1 MMLTLKHRSSVHRLS
16 HQRPPHARSPQAR
29 PPPTTV
35 QRGASLPHLMKLKY
49 GTHQGTGRSLPAKQD
64 VSSKGKLS
72 GGKSLGRIKVVFTP
86 TICKMVC
93 AGGRCQNVCEKGN
106 TTTLIS
112 EHGHGADM
120 LTGSGFRVVV
130 CPIPCRNG
138 GTCETRDKCRC
149 PSNFTGKFCH
159 IPVQAP
165 RHNGQQQEARRGSL
179 SGLKHSTFTMPVSP
193 HRQGSH
199 GRVMSS
205 VMNVHVRHPKEAS
218 VQVHEVSRV
227 DSFGQHNNQKQQN
240 WQSHTYQLPYNR
252 QQPQVPQRRPV
263 AQNLGRCF
271 QEISP
276 SQQCHKPLPHLV
288 KKDDCCGS
296 VGASWGFSKCN
307 KCPPKHDQVQPG
319 MAHPIKCL
327 AGFKQDSFMPCRDI
341 NECQM
346 PGICPNG
353 KCRNLKGSYMCICD
367 KGYTPNTSMHRCI
380 SNKALEKTKDVCY
393 RTMDGALCT
402 NPIAKPISK
411 PVCCCTVGQAWGSK
425 CERCPSENSKHYWE
439 ICPAGKGIVYEWAI
453 HTTTIENITTWLP
466 VLVPTPNFLSPPTT
480 PPRPTIQEVSRT
492 TNRLVFRKPI
502 TTTSTPINIHPNVDT
517 SVEAHGIGDP
527 RESECASKPEV
538 CGPGVCKDQA
548 NSYYCECNFGYEFL
562 QHLGHC
568 VDIDECNQ
576 FPRACTNGRCTNME
590 GSFKCSCPAGLAID
604 RTGSACLDV
613 NECES
618 DPCQGNG
625 HCRNT
630 PGSYTCWCRQ
640 GFVKTKIHNLTT
652 CHDINECLQ
661 ESLCP
666 GGLCINVP
674 GSYRCKH
681 CPSGYLLNTRG
692 DCDDVD
698 ECQQASTCPTAKCIN
713 RPGSYDCA
721 PCPDGFQGKN
731 GRCHDID
738 ECLQSDVCQNGICV
752 NTEGSYTC
760 TPCTEGYQVSPD
772 GTSCQDVDECANGAC
787 HGGECVNIPGSF
799 TCSCPSGFQQTEDD
813 RCTDINECE
822 TESVCL
828 AHGECLNTDGSFVC
842 VCDHGYVASA
852 DGHSCEDRD
861 ECADGAECPHGK
873 CVNTPGSYICDCD
886 TGFLLDTATQTCTDV
901 DECQQY
907 SENICGSWQCENTLG
922 SYRCIQTCPLGFE
935 LELDQCIDIDE
946 CLTAADICG
955 PNSFC
960 KNMEGSYRCLCDQGY
975 QQAMQGR
982 GCVDVN
988 ECEMLNRVCGNA
1000 LCENVDGSFL
1010 CVCPDDTQEFDTT
1023 SGLCITIRAP
1033 APPKVSVEGR
1043 KECYIN
1049 LNDVNFCDNV
1059 LAVNIT
1065 KEECCCTIGAG
1076 WGDNC
1081 EIYPCPV
1088 VASED
1093 FVKLCPEGR
1102 GRVPNGDAENVVD
1115 HKEYTDADE
1124 CSMFAEDICKNGYC
1138 FNMQPG
1144 YECFCRTGF
1153 HYDPLKLEC
1162 LDIDECTRSENCIG
1176 GSCVNRQGS
1185 YDCFCPL
1192 HTTLDRQGKLCIN
1205 ESTALHDDHG
1215 AAESEMVTSMCWKG
1229 LSSEFV
1235 CSDPLIGM
1243 ETSYTECCCLYGR
1256 AWGLYCALC
1265 PQRSTADFGKLCN
1278 VPRGEDAVAA
1288 LSSHGRTFIDRD
1300 FHQERSPP
1308 VDELQ
1313 PGVLPLY
1320 VPSEYDD
1327 YKFGSFEGLQAE
1339 ECGILSGCE
1348 NGRCVRV
1355 PEGYTCDCY
1364 DGYHLDI
1371 SHMAC
1376 IDVNECEELND
1387 RMYLCRNAE
1396 CVNTEGSFKCVCLP
1410 GFVPSS
1416 QHNYCVA
1423 QETDA
1428 QGGRL
1433 RKGHQAESRGR
1444 SPAA

>member
-1 MMLTLKHRSSVHRLS
+1 PPPPPPPPPPPRDPSRIVPNSQGDCLGSTNALHSVVPMVGLICRLSICSPRCQNGGRCIRQQVCLCKVGTRGSYCQEKTTQSPSAPVAASRSIRSGRTHMMLTLKHQVSGCSCIRSSLATLS
-16 HQRPPHARSPQAR
+16 VSVCSARSPQALPLSR
-29 PPPTTV
+29 TV
-35 QRGASLPHLMKLKY
+35 QHGSSLPHLMKLKY
-49 GTHQGTGRSLPAKQD
+49 GTHQGTGRSFPAKQD
-64 VSSKGKLS
+64 VSTKGWSHRFLLLIFALTLPCPGKLS

-93 AGGRCQNVCEKGN
+93 TGGRCQNVCEKGN

-120 LTGSGFRVVV
+120 LTGNGFRVVV

-159 IPVQAP
+159 IPVQTP

-179 SGLKHSTFTMPVSP
+179 SGLKHSTFTLPISP
-193 HRQGSH
+193 RRQ

-205 VMNVHVRHPKEAS
+205 VMNVHVRHPEEAS

-227 DSFGQHNNQKQQN
+227 DSFGQHYKQKQQN
-240 WQSHTYQLPYNR
+240 WQSHTYQSPYNR

-263 AQNLGRCF
+263 VQNLGRCF

-276 SQQCHKPLPHLV
+276 NQQCHKPLPHLV

-307 KCPPKHDQVQPG
+307 KCPPKHGECICSQVHFI
-319 MAHPIKCL
+319 A
-327 AGFKQDSFMPCRDI
+327 DI

-353 KCRNLKGSYMCICD
+353 KCRNLKGSYMCMCNA
-367 KGYTPNTSMHRCI
+367 GYTPNTSMHP
-380 SNKALEKTKDVCY
+380 NKALEKTKDACY
-393 RTMDGALCT
+393 RTMDGELCT
-402 NPIAKPISK
+402 NPLAGPVSK
-411 PVCCCTVGQAWGSK
+411 PMCCCSVGQAWGSK
-425 CERCPSENSKHYWE
+425 CERCPSQNSSTLIVPLSPFLKMLMSLFVTSATEGRWKLCFHLPSV
-439 ICPAGKGIVYEWAI
+439 CLFVYEQ
-453 HTTTIENITTWLP
+453 NI
-466 VLVPTPNFLSPPTT
+466 SKSCG
-480 PPRPTIQEVSRT
+480 RIRT
-492 TNRLVFRKPI
+492 KFGGELGNV
-502 TTTSTPINIHPNVDT
+502 TSTKLFDFVEDPNPDPIIFLHLFDT
-517 SVEAHGIGDP
+517 
-527 RESECASKPEV
+527 ECASNPGV
-538 CGPGVCKDQA
+538 CGPGECKDQH
-548 NSYYCECNFGYEFL
+548 NGYGCHCHIGYEFL
-562 QHLGHC
+562 Q
-568 VDIDECNQ
+568 
-576 FPRACTNGRCTNME
+576 
-590 GSFKCSCPAGLAID
+590 CSLH
-604 RTGSACLDV
+604 T
-613 NECES
+613 
-618 DPCQGNG
+618 
-625 HCRNT
+625 
-630 PGSYTCWCRQ
+630 
-640 GFVKTKIHNLTT
+640 
-652 CHDINECLQ
+652 DINECLK
-661 ESLCP
+661 ETLCP

-692 DCDDVD
+692 DCTDVN

-713 RPGSYDCA
+713 RPGSYECCLSPDVSGRCLSPHTSGQCLALDMSGWCLSPNASGQCLSPDASGWCLSQDASGWCFSPDASGWCLSLDASGRCLSPDASGRCLSPNASGQCLSLDASGQCLSPDASERCLSPDSFA
-721 PCPDGFQGKN
+721 PNASSRYLCPDGN
-731 GRCHDID
+731 IN
-738 ECLQSDVCQNGICV
+738 ECRHSDVCQNGICV

-760 TPCTEGYQVSPD
+760 TPCTDGFQVSPD
-772 GTSCQDVDECANGAC
+772 GTSCQ
-787 HGGECVNIPGSF
+787 
-799 TCSCPSGFQQTEDD
+799 
-813 RCTDINECE
+813 DINECE

-852 DGHSCEDRD
+852 DGHSCED
-861 ECADGAECPHGK
+861 
-873 CVNTPGSYICDCD
+873 
-886 TGFLLDTATQTCTDV
+886 
-901 DECQQY
+901 
-907 SENICGSWQCENTLG
+907 
-922 SYRCIQTCPLGFE
+922 
-935 LELDQCIDIDE
+935 IDE

-975 QQAMQGR
+975 QQAIQGR

-1023 SGLCITIRAP
+1023 SGLCITIRTP
-1033 APPKVSVEGR
+1033 VEGR

-1049 LNDVNFCDNV
+1049 LNDANFCDNV

-1065 KEECCCTIGAG
+1065 KQECCCTIGAG

-1102 GRVPNGDAENVVD
+1102 GRVPNGDADNVVD
-1115 HKEYTDADE
+1115 RKEYTDADE

-1153 HYDPLKLEC
+1153 YYDPLKLEC
-1162 LDIDECTRSENCIG
+1162 LDIDECTSSENCLG
-1176 GSCVNRQGS
+1176 GSCINRQGS

-1192 HTTLDRQGKLCIN
+1192 HTTLDRRGKLCIN
-1205 ESTALHDDHG
+1205 ESTVL
-1215 AAESEMVTSMCWKG
+1215 MCWKG

-1235 CSDPLIGM
+1235 CSDPLIGT
-1243 ETSYTECCCLYGR
+1243 ETTYTECCCLYGR
-1256 AWGLYCALC
+1256 AWGLFCALC
-1265 PQRSTADFGKLCN
+1265 PHLWIFFTLSFSAD
-1278 VPRGEDAVAA
+1278 
-1288 LSSHGRTFIDRD
+1288 
-1300 FHQERSPP
+1300 
-1308 VDELQ
+1308 
-1313 PGVLPLY
+1313 
-1320 VPSEYDD
+1320 
-1327 YKFGSFEGLQAE
+1327 KFGSFEGLQAE

-1410 GFVPSS
+1410 GYVPSS

-1428 QGGRL
+1428 QDGLKR
-1433 RKGHQAESRGR
+1433 
-1444 SPAA
+1444 